1 MCDELL
7 ANLYRHGKIELHE
20 QHHQVGLLR
29 IRENG
34 KAGISMKKVITITR
48 QYGSGGREIGKK
60 LAEAYGIPFYD
71 NEIISRAAKETG
83 FAEAAFERAED
94 KASNSLLYSI
104 AMGMNVFSSQDVG
117 FSGLSL
123 DDRIFLAQSKV
134 IRNVAKEGPCV
145 IVGKC
150 ADYILK
156 EQENVVNLFI
166 RAALDFRI
174 RRAIEVE
181 GVSEE
186 KAAET
191 VLKKDK
197 SRANYYKY
205 HSGERWDNVLNYDM
219 AICSDLCGIDS
230 TVACLKAY
238 LDQMDQ

>member
-1 MCDELL
+1 MD
-7 ANLYRHGKIELHE
+7 
-20 QHHQVGLLR
+20 
-29 IRENG
+29 
-34 KAGISMKKVITITR
+34 KVITITR
-48 QYGSGGREIGKK
+48 QYGSGGREIGRK
-60 LAEAYGIPFYD
+60 LAEAYEIPFYD

-104 AMGMNVFSSQDVG
+104 AMGMNVFSNQDVG

-134 IRNVAKEGPCV
+134 IRNVAAEGPCV

-156 EQENVVNLFI
+156 ENENVVNLFI
-166 RAALDFRI
+166 NATLDFRI
-174 RRAIEVE
+174 KRAIEVD
-181 GVSEE
+181 GISKE

-191 VLKKDK
+191 VMKKDK

-219 AICSDLCGIDS
+219 AIRSDLCGIDG

-238 LDQMDQ
+238 LDAMQ

>member
-1 MCDELL
+1 M
-7 ANLYRHGKIELHE
+7 R
-20 QHHQVGLLR
+20 
-29 IRENG
+29 
-34 KAGISMKKVITITR
+34 MKKVITITR
-48 QYGSGGREIGKK
+48 QYGSGGREIGRK

-71 NEIISRAAKETG
+71 NEIISRAAKDTG

-117 FSGLSL
+117 FAGLSL

-134 IRNVAKEGPCV
+134 IRNVAAEGPCV

-150 ADYILK
+150 ADYILR

-166 RAALDFRI
+166 RASLDFRI
-174 RRAIEVE
+174 RRAVEVE
-181 GVSEE
+181 GISQE
-186 KAAET
+186 KSAEA
-191 VLKKDK
+191 VMKKDK

-219 AICSDLCGIDS
+219 AICSDLCGIDG

>member
-1 MCDELL
+1 M
-7 ANLYRHGKIELHE
+7 N
-20 QHHQVGLLR
+20 
-29 IRENG
+29 
-34 KAGISMKKVITITR
+34 KVITITR
-48 QYGSGGREIGKK
+48 QFGSGGREIGKK

-71 NEIISRAAKETG
+71 NEIISRAAKDTG

-145 IVGKC
+145 IVGRC

-156 EQENVVNLFI
+156 NQENVVNLFI
-166 RAALDFRI
+166 RATLDFRI
-174 RRAIEVE
+174 KRAIGVE
-181 GVSEE
+181 GIPKE
-186 KAAET
+186 KSAEM
-191 VLKKDK
+191 VMKKDK

-205 HSGERWDNVLNYDM
+205 HSGERWDNVLNYDF
-219 AICSDLCGIDS
+219 AIRSDLCGIDG

-238 LDQMDQ
+238 LDQM

>member
-1 MCDELL
+1 M
-7 ANLYRHGKIELHE
+7 N
-20 QHHQVGLLR
+20 
-29 IRENG
+29 
-34 KAGISMKKVITITR
+34 KVITITR
-48 QYGSGGREIGKK
+48 QYGSGGREIGRK
-60 LAEAYGIPFYD
+60 LAEAYDVPFYD

-104 AMGMNVFSSQDVG
+104 AMGMNVFSNQEVG

-134 IRNVAKEGPCV
+134 IRNVAEEGPCV

-156 EQENVVNLFI
+156 DRENVVNLFI
-166 RAALDFRI
+166 NATLDFRI
-174 RRAIEVE
+174 KRAIEVD
-181 GVSEE
+181 GISQN
-186 KAAET
+186 KSAET

-219 AICSDLCGIDS
+219 AIRSDLCGIDG

-238 LDQMDQ
+238 LDAMQ

>member
-1 MCDELL
+1 
-7 ANLYRHGKIELHE
+7 
-20 QHHQVGLLR
+20 
-29 IRENG
+29 
-34 KAGISMKKVITITR
+34 MKKVITITR
-48 QYGSGGREIGKK
+48 QYGSGGREIGRK
-60 LAEAYGIPFYD
+60 LAEAYDIPFYD
-71 NEIISRAAKETG
+71 NEIISRAAKDTG

-134 IRNVAKEGPCV
+134 IRNVAAEGPCV

-150 ADYILK
+150 ADYILR

-166 RAALDFRI
+166 RASLDFRI
-174 RRAIEVE
+174 RRAVEVE

-186 KAAET
+186 KSAEA
-191 VLKKDK
+191 VMKKDK

-219 AICSDLCGIDS
+219 AICSDLCGIDG

-238 LDQMDQ
+238 LDQMEQR

>member
-1 MCDELL
+1 M
-7 ANLYRHGKIELHE
+7 NKI
-20 QHHQVGLLR
+20 
-29 IRENG
+29 
-34 KAGISMKKVITITR
+34 ITITR
-48 QYGSGGREIGKK
+48 QFGSGGREIGKK

-71 NEIISRAAKETG
+71 NEIISRAAKDTG

-134 IRNVAKEGPCV
+134 IRNVAKEGSCV
-145 IVGKC
+145 IVGRC

-156 EQENVVNLFI
+156 NQENVVNLFI
-166 RAALDFRI
+166 RATLDFRI
-174 RRAIEVE
+174 KRAIEVE
-181 GVSEE
+181 GIPKE
-186 KAAET
+186 KSAEM
-191 VLKKDK
+191 VMKKDK

-205 HSGERWDNVLNYDM
+205 HSGERWDNVLNYDF
-219 AICSDLCGIDS
+219 AIRSDLCGIDG

-238 LDQMDQ
+238 LDQM

>member
-1 MCDELL
+1 M
-7 ANLYRHGKIELHE
+7 N
-20 QHHQVGLLR
+20 
-29 IRENG
+29 
-34 KAGISMKKVITITR
+34 KVITVTR
-48 QYGSGGREIGKK
+48 QFGSGGREIGRK
-60 LAEAYGIPFYD
+60 LAEAYDIPFYD

-94 KASNSLLYSI
+94 KATNSLLYSI
-104 AMGMNVFSSQDVG
+104 AMGMNVFSNQEIG

-134 IRNVAKEGPCV
+134 IRNVAAEGPCV

-156 EQENVVNLFI
+156 DHDNMVKLFI
-166 RAALDFRI
+166 SATLDFRI

-181 GVSEE
+181 GISQES
-186 KAAET
+186 AAET

-219 AICSDLCGIDS
+219 AIRSDLSGIDG
-230 TVACLKAY
+230 TVDCLKAY
-238 LDQMDQ
+238 LDMMK

>member
-1 MCDELL
+1 MSFF
-7 ANLYRHGKIELHE
+7 YR
-20 QHHQVGLLR
+20 
-29 IRENG
+29 
-34 KAGISMKKVITITR
+34 KAGIIMNKVITITR
-48 QYGSGGREIGKK
+48 QFGSGGREIGKK

-71 NEIISRAAKETG
+71 NEIISRAAKDTG

-145 IVGKC
+145 IVGRC

-156 EQENVVNLFI
+156 NQENVVNLFI
-166 RAALDFRI
+166 RATLDFRI
-174 RRAIEVE
+174 KRAIEVE
-181 GVSEE
+181 GIPKE
-186 KAAET
+186 KSAEM
-191 VLKKDK
+191 VMKKDK

-205 HSGERWDNVLNYDM
+205 HSGERWDNVLNYDF
-219 AICSDLCGIDS
+219 AIRSDLCGIDG

-238 LDQMDQ
+238 LDQM

>member
-1 MCDELL
+1 
-7 ANLYRHGKIELHE
+7 
-20 QHHQVGLLR
+20 
-29 IRENG
+29 
-34 KAGISMKKVITITR
+34 MKKVITITR
-48 QYGSGGREIGKK
+48 QYGSGGREIGRK

-71 NEIISRAAKETG
+71 NEIISRAAKDTG
-83 FAEAAFERAED
+83 FAEAAFEQAED

-117 FSGLSL
+117 FAGLSL

-134 IRNVAKEGPCV
+134 IRNVAAEGPCV

-150 ADYILK
+150 ADYILR

-166 RAALDFRI
+166 RASLDFRI
-174 RRAIEVE
+174 RRAVEVE
-181 GVSEE
+181 GISQE
-186 KAAET
+186 KSAEA
-191 VLKKDK
+191 VMKKDK

-219 AICSDLCGIDS
+219 AICSDLCGIDG

>member
-1 MCDELL
+1 MD
-7 ANLYRHGKIELHE
+7 
-20 QHHQVGLLR
+20 
-29 IRENG
+29 
-34 KAGISMKKVITITR
+34 KVITITR
-48 QYGSGGREIGKK
+48 QYGSGGREIGRK

-71 NEIISRAAKETG
+71 NEIISRAAKDTG
-83 FAEAAFERAED
+83 FAEAAFEQAED

-134 IRNVAKEGPCV
+134 IRNVAQEGPCV

-166 RAALDFRI
+166 NATLDFRI
-174 RRAIEVE
+174 QRAVKIE
-181 GVSEE
+181 GVSEA
-186 KAAET
+186 KSAET
-191 VLKKDK
+191 VMKKDK

-219 AICSDLCGIDS
+219 AIRSDLCGIDG

-238 LDQMDQ
+238 LDQME

>member
-1 MCDELL
+1 MD
-7 ANLYRHGKIELHE
+7 
-20 QHHQVGLLR
+20 
-29 IRENG
+29 
-34 KAGISMKKVITITR
+34 KVITITR
-48 QYGSGGREIGKK
+48 QYGSGGREIGRK
-60 LAEAYGIPFYD
+60 LAEAYEIPFYD

-104 AMGMNVFSSQDVG
+104 AMGMNVFSNQDVC

-134 IRNVAKEGPCV
+134 IRNVAAEGPCV

-156 EQENVVNLFI
+156 ENENVVNLFI
-166 RAALDFRI
+166 NATLDFRI
-174 RRAIEVE
+174 KRAIEVD
-181 GVSEE
+181 GISKE

-191 VLKKDK
+191 VMKKDK

-219 AICSDLCGIDS
+219 AIRSDLCGIDG

-238 LDQMDQ
+238 LDAMQ

>member
-1 MCDELL
+1 M
-7 ANLYRHGKIELHE
+7 N
-20 QHHQVGLLR
+20 
-29 IRENG
+29 
-34 KAGISMKKVITITR
+34 KVITITR
-48 QYGSGGREIGKK
+48 QFGSGGREIGKK

-71 NEIISRAAKETG
+71 NEIISRAAKDTG

-145 IVGKC
+145 IVGRC

-156 EQENVVNLFI
+156 NQENVVNLFI
-166 RAALDFRI
+166 RATLDFRI
-174 RRAIEVE
+174 KRAIEVE
-181 GVSEE
+181 GIPKE
-186 KAAET
+186 KSAEM
-191 VLKKDK
+191 VMKKDK

-205 HSGERWDNVLNYDM
+205 HSGERWDNVLSVVTCAELM
-219 AICSDLCGIDS
+219 APLR
-230 TVACLKAY
+230 V
-238 LDQMDQ
+238 

>member
-1 MCDELL
+1 M
-7 ANLYRHGKIELHE
+7 N
-20 QHHQVGLLR
+20 
-29 IRENG
+29 
-34 KAGISMKKVITITR
+34 KVITITR
-48 QYGSGGREIGKK
+48 QFGSGGREIGKK

-71 NEIISRAAKETG
+71 NEIISRAAKDTG

-145 IVGKC
+145 IVGRC

-156 EQENVVNLFI
+156 NQENVVNLFI
-166 RAALDFRI
+166 RATLDFRI
-174 RRAIEVE
+174 KRAIEVE
-181 GVSEE
+181 GIPKE
-186 KAAET
+186 KSAEM
-191 VLKKDK
+191 VMKKDK

-205 HSGERWDNVLNYDM
+205 HSGERGDNVLNYDF
-219 AICSDLCGIDS
+219 AIRSDLCGIDG

-238 LDQMDQ
+238 LDQM

>member
-1 MCDELL
+1 M
-7 ANLYRHGKIELHE
+7 N
-20 QHHQVGLLR
+20 
-29 IRENG
+29 
-34 KAGISMKKVITITR
+34 KVITITR
-48 QYGSGGREIGKK
+48 QFGSGGREIGKK

-71 NEIISRAAKETG
+71 NEIISRAAKDTG

-145 IVGKC
+145 IVGRC

-156 EQENVVNLFI
+156 NQENVVNLFI
-166 RAALDFRI
+166 RATLDFRI
-174 RRAIEVE
+174 KRAIEVE
-181 GVSEE
+181 GIPKE
-186 KAAET
+186 KSAEM
-191 VLKKDK
+191 VMKKDK

-205 HSGERWDNVLNYDM
+205 HSGERWDNVLNYDF
-219 AICSDLCGIDS
+219 AIRSDLMAPLR
-230 TVACLKAY
+230 V
-238 LDQMDQ
+238 

>member
-1 MCDELL
+1 M
-7 ANLYRHGKIELHE
+7 N
-20 QHHQVGLLR
+20 
-29 IRENG
+29 
-34 KAGISMKKVITITR
+34 KVITITR
-48 QYGSGGREIGKK
+48 QFGSGGREIGKK

-71 NEIISRAAKETG
+71 NEIISRAAKDTG

-145 IVGKC
+145 IVGRC

-156 EQENVVNLFI
+156 NQENVVNLFI
-166 RAALDFRI
+166 RATLDFRI
-174 RRAIEVE
+174 KRAIEVE
-181 GVSEE
+181 GIPKE
-186 KAAET
+186 KSAEM
-191 VLKKDK
+191 VMKKDK

-205 HSGERWDNVLNYDM
+205 HSGERWDNVLNYDFV
-219 AICSDLCGIDS
+219 IRSDLCGIDG

-238 LDQMDQ
+238 LDQM